1 MDTSLSNL
9 PYDDVPLSEA
19 LSPDPQ
25 HEHDFEVENNN
36 FAFTPGQLNKLLNP
50 KSLAAFQALGG
61 PHGLAYGL
69 RTDLTVGLSVD
80 EGEIQDYVSLHAAQ
94 EMALSKS
101 ASWQPISFA
110 GSGPVFISHGQS
122 STQFCDRIR
131 VFGRNRLPEPR
142 RKGFWR
148 LLWDACNDKIIILLT
163 IAAVISLS
171 LGIYEAAVGQSKVDW
186 IEGVSICVAV
196 LIVVTVTAGN
206 DWQKERQFG
215 KLNKRKADRDVKAV
229 RSGQPAMV
237 HITDI
242 TVGDVLCIEP
252 GDSPPADGILI
263 TGHGV
268 KCDESTATGESDQ
281 IRKISS
287 EEVWRRIV
295 DGTATKDLDPFI
307 LSGSK
312 VLEGVGTYL
321 VTSVGRFSTHG
332 RIMSSLQTEN
342 DPTPLQVKLGRLAN
356 WIGGLGT
363 AAAVILFLVLFI
375 RFLVQLSGNNESS
388 AIKGQEFMD
397 ILIVAVTVIVVAIP
411 EGLPLAVTLALA
423 FATTRM
429 VKENNLVRVLRAC
442 ETMGNATV
450 ICSDKTG
457 TLTQNQM
464 TVVAGVFGDNIQF
477 NNMEMAVEDKQCY
490 QTITDTL
497 TYFPAALKALAVKA
511 IALNSTAFEEF
522 KDGARQFVGDKTEV
536 ALLEFANDHL
546 QMNFAE
552 ERPHSRVVH
561 VFPFDSNQKCMGTV
575 YYDHSIGY
583 RLLVKGAAEIM
594 LRSSTEI
601 IAQQA
606 NQMLTRKHLDSD
618 TREALTGKIDQYAG
632 LSLRAIAMVYRDFP
646 DWPPQALEKNE
657 DSELRLDSLMAD
669 MVWIGAVGIHDPL
682 RPEASAAIKICRTAG
697 VQIKMVTGDNIKTAS
712 AIASSCGIKTPDG
725 IIMEGPAFRK
735 LPPEAIDTILPKL
748 QVLAR
753 SSPDDKRILVD
764 HLKHLGETV
773 AVTGDGTNDGPALK
787 SADVGFSMGI
797 SGTEVAK
804 EASSIILLDDNFKSI
819 VTAIAWGRAVNDAVS
834 RFLQFQITV
843 NITAVALTVIT
854 AIYSNSNESVLNAVQ
869 LLWVNLI
876 MDTFAA
882 LALATDAPT
891 AQILNRKPAPKSS
904 PLSTRTMWKMIIGQS
919 VYKLTVCLTLYFAG
933 PRILNYDISNH
944 HKQLELDTIIFNTFV
959 WMQILNELNCRR
971 LDNKFNILEG
981 IHRNRWFMVINI
993 IMVAGQITIIFV
1005 GGAAFGV
1012 TPLDGVQWA
1021 ICIGCSVFCLPW
1033 AALMKLVPDE
1043 KFGVVF
1049 DFVVKSIVL
1058 FLYPIQRLYSSALH
1072 GIRQLSRA
1080 VFPHV
1085 SCFHFRRNSPA
1096 SRDEHMEGTVERSGE
1111 DQV

>member
-363 AAAVILFLVLFI
+363 ASVNCFP
-375 RFLVQLSGNNESS
+375 LSGNNESS

-411 EGLPLAVTLALA
+411 VTLALA

-819 VTAIAWGRAVNDAVS
+819 VTAIAW
-834 RFLQFQITV
+834 
-843 NITAVALTVIT
+843 

-882 LALATDAPT
+882 LAFPDS
-891 AQILNRKPAPKSS
+891 KPKASS
-904 PLSTRTMWKMIIGQS
+904 KKQPL
-919 VYKLTVCLTLYFAG
+919 VYENNVE
-933 PRILNYDISNH
+933 DDHWS
-944 HKQLELDTIIFNTFV
+944 
-959 WMQILNELNCRR
+959 
-971 LDNKFNILEG
+971 
-981 IHRNRWFMVINI
+981 
-993 IMVAGQITIIFV
+993 
-1005 GGAAFGV
+1005 
-1012 TPLDGVQWA
+1012 
-1021 ICIGCSVFCLPW
+1021 ICIQTDSLLDPLFRW
-1033 AALMKLVPDE
+1033 AP
-1043 KFGVVF
+1043 
-1049 DFVVKSIVL
+1049 
-1058 FLYPIQRLYSSALH
+1058 YP
-1072 GIRQLSRA
+1072 QL
-1080 VFPHV
+1080 
-1085 SCFHFRRNSPA
+1085 
-1096 SRDEHMEGTVERSGE
+1096 
-1111 DQV
+1111 